1 MTLRTEVENSEEV
14 LAVAMLG
21 RRESE
26 RVIRVRKIE
35 NIGVQNQSH
44 VFWFLKLDKFD
55 RQDKHQVCMDVCYDD
70 YGMK

>member
-35 NIGVQNQSH
+35 NI